1 MAEVDLTWSDDDDDF
16 APPSASSAAAAAK
29 TETEREAGRTTE
41 RKSAAP
47 LLRPPSAAARPG
59 KPPAL
64 AAMDRAA
71 VDQRLVEV
79 RKELTRLRREEARLV
94 ARQEQLELSDEA
106 RAEQQLRAA
115 NRTKQWEAPF
125 PWDERVDRVLR
136 EHFRLEQFRPLQRGV
151 VNAALS
157 GQDVLVLM
165 ATGSGKSLCFQLP
178 GMADDPPG
186 LTLVISPLK
195 SLMQDQCFELQKVGI
210 AADFITADTPKSD
223 ATRMLNEIDK
233 PRSPHERQ
241 FLYVTPERIAKSKR
255 LLSKLEVAYRAKRI
269 KRFVVDEVHCVAID
283 GNDFRP
289 DYLKLAVLRTQFR
302 DVPII
307 GCTAT
312 ATAKV
317 LKECRSTLSLRG
329 ACEFI
334 GNFDRPNLFLRVM
347 RKDGA
352 EKAHIA
358 AIADLIRNQ
367 HAGETGIVYCLAKK
381 ECENFA
387 DQLQAEGISAQPY
400 HAAMVDEDRAYVHKA
415 WRDGSV
421 HVVCATIA
429 FGMGINA
436 SGCRFVIHSTMSKG
450 LDSYWQEAGRAGR
463 DGSLAACTVFAKGSD
478 LTRISS
484 MVADVPKKQ
493 ARDEQ
498 LRRLYAAFRF
508 VLQPPVECRRASLL
522 RWFDQDP
529 REAIEQCKKQGRC
542 DICDPAI
549 AEDVANEGCSVD
561 VADGILCLL
570 KIVERLNRRG
580 TAGKLTLIK
589 LAETWRSGGAAHK
602 SVRDGLHG
610 EPPLPAARYS
620 KDDCERIAAIA
631 VCECFLEERFVASS
645 YSYTAYVQLGKK
657 GIDVL
662 SGAAELPPTLAWLSK
677 AAEGKQ
683 TAASARGTSGGAK
696 KRKTLQCAHPATAPA
711 PVAAASE
718 RIKESAKS
726 MNESAGMS
734 LQSAAVDSK
743 TMKLKSSLGSKI
755 AKTNGR
761 QKSSVAAWGSR
772 TRQQSTVD
780 IRKAFA
786 QHHSLQEMAQ
796 THQQQRMHG
805 NDGSGEYVHGDGT
818 DDDIENYD
826 SDAELRTAVAKIDA
840 VYVRTQNASATA
852 SGSKPLTM
860 NVGASG
866 ASAVPANDFSKT
878 AALRKKRRVAV
889 PSDDEEEVVA
899 HQDFDTAASEFQ
911 AELRRAGGLSES
923 PEPPRI
929 SKDSNGDDAF
939 DIGADSIFD

>member
-358 AIADLIRNQ
+358 AIADLI
-367 HAGETGIVYCLAKK
+367 
-381 ECENFA
+381 
-387 DQLQAEGISAQPY
+387 
-400 HAAMVDEDRAYVHKA
+400 
-415 WRDGSV
+415 
-421 HVVCATIA
+421 
-429 FGMGINA
+429 
-436 SGCRFVIHSTMSKG
+436 
-450 LDSYWQEAGRAGR
+450 
-463 DGSLAACTVFAKGSD
+463 
-478 LTRISS
+478 
-484 MVADVPKKQ
+484 
-493 ARDEQ
+493 
-498 LRRLYAAFRF
+498 
-508 VLQPPVECRRASLL
+508 
-522 RWFDQDP
+522 
-529 REAIEQCKKQGRC
+529 
-542 DICDPAI
+542 
-549 AEDVANEGCSVD
+549 
-561 VADGILCLL
+561 
-570 KIVERLNRRG
+570 
-580 TAGKLTLIK
+580 
-589 LAETWRSGGAAHK
+589 
-602 SVRDGLHG
+602 LHP
-610 EPPLPAARYS
+610 E
-620 KDDCERIAAIA
+620 
-631 VCECFLEERFVASS
+631 F
-645 YSYTAYVQLGKK
+645 
-657 GIDVL
+657 
-662 SGAAELPPTLAWLSK
+662 EL
-677 AAEGKQ
+677 
-683 TAASARGTSGGAK
+683 
-696 KRKTLQCAHPATAPA
+696 
-711 PVAAASE
+711 
-718 RIKESAKS
+718 
-726 MNESAGMS
+726 
-734 LQSAAVDSK
+734 
-743 TMKLKSSLGSKI
+743 
-755 AKTNGR
+755 
-761 QKSSVAAWGSR
+761 
-772 TRQQSTVD
+772 
-780 IRKAFA
+780 
-786 QHHSLQEMAQ
+786 
-796 THQQQRMHG
+796 
-805 NDGSGEYVHGDGT
+805 
-818 DDDIENYD
+818 
-826 SDAELRTAVAKIDA
+826 
-840 VYVRTQNASATA
+840 
-852 SGSKPLTM
+852 
-860 NVGASG
+860 
-866 ASAVPANDFSKT
+866 
-878 AALRKKRRVAV
+878 
-889 PSDDEEEVVA
+889 
-899 HQDFDTAASEFQ
+899 
-911 AELRRAGGLSES
+911 
-923 PEPPRI
+923 
-929 SKDSNGDDAF
+929 
-939 DIGADSIFD
+939 